1 MGAATFAIT
10 EQERFENQRVVKG
23 NLTFSAS
30 YATGGD
36 SLDLAVQVGLKE
48 VQSMLVADN
57 TTGLSFDLD
66 ATSPTAPKVKAY
78 SAAATE
84 VANATDQATVVV
96 PVWLFGS

>member
-10 EQERFENQRVVKG
+10 GQEVLGNKRIVKG
-23 NLTFSAS
+23 DLTFSAS

-36 SLDLAVQVGLKE
+36 SLALASEVGLKQ
-48 VQSMLVADN
+48 VDSMLVADN
-57 TTGLSFDLD
+57 TTGLSFDVV
-66 ATSPTAPKVKAY
+66 TTAPGAPKIKAY

-84 VANATDQATVVV
+84 VASATNQATVVV